1 MTQDFAKP
9 TTTRKPGAQKAK
21 SAQPGDKRAPARKTK
36 TAKAVNSKGP
46 KISKGA
52 TSTKIPKTEPTKP
65 KRAKFILSLIILIG
79 AFIYGLYFLQTIP
92 PTQSE
97 DEINTRQKQLL
108 QTDKKHNKEKTLPE
122 NRFSFYD
129 ILPDSKVIPP
139 KVDAYQF
146 KEKNS
151 QDNFHYLIQTGSFR
165 HAEDA
170 ERQKATIAF
179 QGLKAKIKI
188 ITSDNGRKW
197 HRVMTGPYNN
207 RSTMNSAL
215 DKLVAINIQPLVKKT
230 KKDP

>member
-9 TTTRKPGAQKAK
+9 TTTRKPGANKAK
-21 SAQPGDKRAPARKTK
+21 NAQPGDKRAPARKAK
-36 TAKAVNSKGP
+36 TAKAVKSKGA
-46 KISKGA
+46 KVSKGA
-52 TSTKIPKTEPTKP
+52 TSTKVPEIEPIKP
-65 KRAKFILSLIILIG
+65 KRARFILSLIMLIG
-79 AFIYGLYFLQTIP
+79 AFSYGLYFLQTIP

-97 DEINTRQKQLL
+97 DEINTQQKQVL
-108 QTDKKHNKEKTLPE
+108 QTDKKQHQEKTPPE

-129 ILPDSKVIPP
+129 ILPESKVIPP
-139 KVDAYQF
+139 KVDAYKF
-146 KEKNS
+146 KKKNS
-151 QDNFHYLIQTGSFR
+151 QNNFYYVIQTGSFR
-165 HAEDA
+165 HADDA

-188 ITSDNGRKW
+188 ITSDNGKKW
-197 HRVMTGPYNN
+197 YRVMTGPYNN